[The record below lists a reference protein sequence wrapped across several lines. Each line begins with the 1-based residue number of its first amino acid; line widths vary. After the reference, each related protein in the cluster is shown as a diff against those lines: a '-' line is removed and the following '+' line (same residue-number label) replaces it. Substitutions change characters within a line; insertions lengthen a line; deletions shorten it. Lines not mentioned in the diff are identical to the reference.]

1 MTHMRT
7 RKRITALFV
16 AAALAVTL
24 ALTQGIAWAKE
35 PAKGLRTTPLK
46 KILVGKTPLW
56 VEVAE
61 TLEKQERGL
70 MFRRSMPENEGM
82 LFVYKEPI
90 EMSFW
95 MRNTF
100 IPLDIAFI
108 GADGLIL
115 NIHQA
120 HPLDESVL
128 YRSAGS
134 AKYVIE
140 TNQGWFA
147 RHGLGPGDKVTLR

>member
-1 MTHMRT
+1 MSPRS
-7 RKRITALFV
+7 RIPSRLLFV
-16 AAALAVTL
+16 LIASLLMILHGPAEAAEPSPV
-24 ALTQGIAWAKE
+24 AK
-35 PAKGLRTTPLK
+35 PSLFK
-46 KILVGKTPLW
+46 KIVVGKTPLR
-56 VEVAE
+56 VEVAD

-70 MFRRSMPENEGM
+70 MFRQSMPENEGM
-82 LFVYKEPI
+82 LFVYKEPQ

-100 IPLDIAFI
+100 IPLDIAFV
-108 GADGLIL
+108 GADGIIL

-120 HPLDESVL
+120 RPLDESVL

-140 TNQGWFA
+140 TKQGWFS
-147 RHGLGPGDKVTLR
+147 RHGIRPGDRVTFGR

>member
-1 MTHMRT
+1 MRSG
-7 RKRITALFV
+7 KRIPALLV
-16 AAALAVTL
+16 AAALAIAL
-24 ALTQGIAWAKE
+24 ALAQGIAWAKE
-35 PAKGLRTTPLK
+35 PAKASKTSPLK

-56 VEVAE
+56 VELAE

-108 GADGLIL
+108 GADGVIL

-120 HPLDESVL
+120 RPLDESVL
-128 YRSAGS
+128 YRSAGA

>member
-1 MTHMRT
+1 MST
-7 RKRITALFV
+7 RRRIPIRLLFV
-16 AAALAVTL
+16 LIASFLMLLHGPAQAADSSPV
-24 ALTQGIAWAKE
+24 AK
-35 PAKGLRTTPLK
+35 PPSFK
-46 KILVGKTPLW
+46 KIIVGKTPLR
-56 VEVAE
+56 VEVAD

-70 MFRRSMPENEGM
+70 MFRQSMPENEGM
-82 LFVYKEPI
+82 LFVYKEPQ

-100 IPLDIAFI
+100 IPLDIVFV
-108 GADGLIL
+108 GADGIIL

-120 HPLDESVL
+120 RPLDESVL
-128 YRSAGS
+128 YPSAGS

-147 RHGLGPGDKVTLR
+147 RHGIRPGDRVTFGR

>member
-1 MTHMRT
+1 MSMPVC
-7 RKRITALFV
+7 KRAPVLLAILLC
-16 AAALAVTL
+16 AASF
-24 ALTQGIAWAKE
+24 ALTQGIAWSKDPKA
-35 PAKGLRTTPLK
+35 PPLK
-46 KILVGKTPLW
+46 KILVAKTPLW
-56 VEVAE
+56 VEVAD

-82 LFVYKEPI
+82 LFVYREPI

-108 GADGLIL
+108 GADGVIL

-120 HPLDESVL
+120 RPLDESVL
-128 YRSAGS
+128 YRSAGA

-147 RHGLGPGDKVTLR
+147 RHGIGPGDKVTLR